1 MWKHDRS
8 HGKKCPKLGGG
19 STGGYASLEDQ
30 IQFNISSGS
39 QGEDTASREDSKCK
53 ILGRGWG
60 GGGHD
65 QRIANNVIQLLK
77 RVCGEGRVRGDEAQV
92 GGKGSV
98 QGVGRSSLK

>member
-1 MWKHDRS
+1 MQD
-8 HGKKCPKLGGG
+8 P
-19 STGGYASLEDQ
+19 
-30 IQFNISSGS
+30 
-39 QGEDTASREDSKCK
+39 GE
-53 ILGRGWG
+53 GVG